1 MANPSRP
8 DRRGR
13 RYRTTFVATLAVAA
27 LVGTSVACSGS
38 DDDDAADTLAPVPT
52 ASPVTTAAAPTVAP
66 TTDSPATSPPTTSPP
81 TTSPPTTEPATTLP
95 PTTAAPAT
103 TAAAVE
109 PTATPTTAAAAELRL
124 QRDGLGI
131 AAFGTDADAA
141 VAAVTAALGD
151 PSDDS
156 GWVDPITVS
165 TCAGPEVRRV
175 SWGTLSLLLGDPAG
189 GDTGVR
195 QFFAYSYGDVAE
207 LGAPPAGLA
216 TPEGLGLGAPVEDL
230 QTVYPDVEVTEGEEG
245 LIESSFYVDDS
256 LRGLLTGADAGG
268 TVTVIFGGPYCG

>member
-1 MANPSRP
+1 M
-8 DRRGR
+8 
-13 RYRTTFVATLAVAA
+13 FVALAAMGSTA
-27 LVGTSVACSGS
+27 MACSGS
-38 DDDDAADTLAPVPT
+38 GDDDAADTLAPVPT
-52 ASPVTTAAAPTVAP
+52 VPAVTTMASSTASSTAPTA
-66 TTDSPATSPPTTSPP
+66 TDPPATSPPTTSPP
-81 TTSPPTTEPATTLP
+81 TTAAP
-95 PTTAAPAT
+95 TAAPAT
-103 TAAAVE
+103 AAPPETTAPAPPPPTAA
-109 PTATPTTAAAAELRL
+109 PAELRL

-131 AAFGTDADAA
+131 ANFGTDADSAIAA
-141 VAAVTAALGD
+141 VAAALGD

-189 GDTGVR
+189 GDDGIR

-230 QTVYPDVEVTEGEEG
+230 QTAYPDVDVTEGEEG
-245 LIESSFYVDDS
+245 LIESSFFVDDA
-256 LRGLLTGADAGG
+256 LRGLLTGAEAGG